1 MHASETGRMLCPVM
15 TPSPHGMESPET
27 MCDSTRVTT
36 LRWAPALDR
45 AGSEQGLH
53 HLVGNVYP
61 DCRAGAQV
69 HHFTVDLDGH
79 RLEVG
84 EAVLANAGL
93 WTEAAQGG
101 LKCDAQEA
109 PLGCVCHGDDLE
121 PAVVGADGG
130 DLGHLRDVREHDA
143 VEALVG
149 SILQL
154 NLERSKV

>member
-1 MHASETGRMLCPVM
+1 M
-15 TPSPHGMESPET
+15 TPLRTAWSLLKPRG
-27 MCDSTRVTT
+27 DSTNGTT
-36 LRWAPALDR
+36 LRWSPALER

-53 HLVGNVYP
+53 SLVGNVYP
-61 DCRAGAQV
+61 YCRAGAQV

-93 WTEAAQGG
+93 WPEAAHGSLQRN
-101 LKCDAQEA
+101 AQEA

-121 PAVVGADGG
+121 PAVVGAAVVLADGG

-143 VEALVG
+143 VETLTRSV
-149 SILQL
+149 LQL
-154 NLERSKV
+154 NLERAKV